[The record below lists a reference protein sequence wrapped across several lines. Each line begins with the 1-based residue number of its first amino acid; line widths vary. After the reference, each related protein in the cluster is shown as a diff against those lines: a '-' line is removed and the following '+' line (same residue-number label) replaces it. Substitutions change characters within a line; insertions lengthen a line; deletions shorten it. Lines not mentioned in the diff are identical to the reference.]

1 MTAQLRTS
9 VVIDYQN
16 LHLTGHG
23 LFESTKYLPRHE
35 TLVDPLHF
43 ANLLLDARNRGQ
55 REGFP
60 DALLRRVLVFRGEP
74 SPEHDPDGYARNQ
87 AQKAQWE
94 RDPRVRVTLRPLK
107 YRYDRGAD
115 GRPATDTAG
124 RKILAGPPQEK
135 GVDVLCAL
143 ALVREAQDPTVELVI
158 LASSDSDLAPALDE
172 VQRLGT
178 AKVETFCWY
187 DTKQRLGYQLHPSD
201 RSRPS
206 WNTRLDEDAFRASW
220 DRTTYS

>member
-1 MTAQLRTS
+1 VAAELRTS

-23 LFESTKYLPRHE
+23 LFEATKYLPKHE

-43 ANLLLDARNRGQ
+43 ANLLLDARNKGQ
-55 REGFP
+55 RAGFP
-60 DALLRRVLVFRGEP
+60 TAVLQRVLVFRGEP

-87 AQKAQWE
+87 AQKAHWE
-94 RDPRVRVTLRPLK
+94 RDRRVHVTLRPLK
-107 YRYDRGAD
+107 YRYERDAG
-115 GRPATDTAG
+115 GRSTTDAVG
-124 RKILAGPPQEK
+124 RKILIGSPQEK

-143 ALVREAQDPTVELVI
+143 ALVREAQDPSVDLVI

-172 VQRLGT
+172 VQRLGS

-187 DTKQRLGYQLHPSD
+187 DAKQRLGFQLHPTN
-201 RSRPS
+201 RSRPI
-206 WNTRLDEDAFRASW
+206 WNTRLGEDAFRASW
-220 DRTTYS
+220 DRSTYP